1 MGLSMTRLFGF
12 GGRWTRICFSTGV
25 GLGFESGR
33 DPLAVVVPHLLRFL
47 RFINA
52 APSLLLATPSNG
64 CLTLSLVRIFQLGL
78 SYVFILVGRVPC

>member
-52 APSLLLATPSNG
+52 APSCFWPRPRMG
-64 CLTLSLVRIFQLGL
+64 I
-78 SYVFILVGRVPC
+78 